1 MDTFRV
7 TLWTYVIM
15 RYADDAA
22 VAALA
27 DDMFTKI
34 AVFMEGE
41 LKGVFCVMSLPC
53 CTSTHSR
60 LTRPK
65 QV

>member
-1 MDTFRV
+1 
-7 TLWTYVIM
+7 M